1 MASAIIQVSL
11 FASLQKPDAEV
22 VFMNAPLEKFF
33 LGRQPILD
41 RKQEIVGYE
50 LLFRS
55 ADMDHAVFE
64 SYSQASSNV
73 ITHALSLFGMNEVLG
88 GKFGFINVHLGLLLS
103 ELLELLPIGQ
113 TVLELLEVIQLDEQV
128 VERCRELKELGFLLA
143 LDDHEFDAS
152 NSAIYNIVDI
162 VKIDILMTGMDA
174 LPDIARQLR
183 EYPVKLLAEKVETVE
198 QFQLCYD
205 LGFDLFQG
213 YFFARPIVLNRR
225 KIDVS
230 GLALLK
236 LLQQLTMEESIEAIE
251 KTFKEN
257 PGLSYNMLRLVN
269 SVAIGMREKIKT
281 LRHAIIML
289 GMNHLR
295 RWIQLSL
302 FAGHDSRGINHP
314 LLEMAAVRG
323 RLMEIMLLQQV
334 GCSASEEQAE
344 EAFMVG
350 ILSLLDIL
358 FETPMEE
365 IITNLNLN
373 DDVSAALLRR
383 EGKLG
388 KMLVL
393 TEKLEVTD
401 FDAVTVLLG
410 ECGVSL
416 DQLVTAQLEAFN
428 WRSSIAHQEPN

>member
-1 MASAIIQVSL
+1 MATSS
-11 FASLQKPDAEV
+11 
-22 VFMNAPLEKFF
+22 EKFF

-41 RKQEIVGYE
+41 RNQEIVGYE

-73 ITHALSLFGMNEVLG
+73 ITHALASFGMHEVLG

-103 ELLELLPIGQ
+103 EMLELLPIGQ
-113 TVLELLEVIQLDEQV
+113 TVLELLEMIQLDDQV
-128 VERCRELKELGFLLA
+128 LERCRELKELGFLLA

-152 NSAIYNIVDI
+152 NNEIYYVIDI
-162 VKIDILMTGMDA
+162 VKIDILLTGMEA
-174 LPDIARQLR
+174 LPDIVRQLR
-183 EYPVKLLAEKVETVE
+183 KYPVKLLAEKVETIE
-198 QFQLCYD
+198 QFQICYD
-205 LGFDLFQG
+205 LNFDMFQG
-213 YFFARPIVLNRR
+213 YFFARPVVLNRR

-236 LLQQLTMEESIEAIE
+236 LLQQLTMGATIETIE
-251 KTFKEN
+251 MTFKEN
-257 PGLSYNMLRLVN
+257 PGLSYNLLRLVN
-269 SVAIGMREKIKT
+269 SVALGMREKIKT
-281 LRHAIIML
+281 LRHAILLL

-295 RWIQLSL
+295 RWTQLSL

-323 RLMEIMLLQQV
+323 RLMEIMFKQLA
-334 GCSASEEQAE
+334 GRSASDEQAE
-344 EAFMVG
+344 AAFMVG
-350 ILSLLDIL
+350 ILSLLDVL

-365 IITNLNLN
+365 IIVNLNLT
-373 DDVSAALLRR
+373 DDVSSALLKR
-383 EGKLG
+383 EGQLG
-388 KMLVL
+388 KMLML

-401 FDAVTVLLG
+401 FVAVTVLLG

-416 DQLVTAQLEAFN
+416 DQLLTAQLEAFN
-428 WRSSIAHQEPN
+428 WRSSIIHQED

>member
-1 MASAIIQVSL
+1 MT
-11 FASLQKPDAEV
+11 
-22 VFMNAPLEKFF
+22 APLEKFF

-41 RKQEIVGYE
+41 RNQEIVGYE

-64 SYSQASSNV
+64 SYSQASSDV
-73 ITHALSLFGMNEVLG
+73 ITHALSLFGMDEVLG

-113 TVLELLEVIQLDEQV
+113 TVLELLEMIQLDEQV

-143 LDDHEFDAS
+143 LDDHEFDAC
-152 NSAIYNIVDI
+152 NSDIYSVVDI
-162 VKIDILMTGMDA
+162 IKIDILMTGMDA

-183 EYPVKLLAEKVETVE
+183 KYPVKLLAEKVETVE
-198 QFQLCYD
+198 QFQICYD

-213 YFFARPIVLNRR
+213 YFFARPIILNRR

-236 LLQQLTMEESIEAIE
+236 LLQQLTVGESIDVIE

-295 RWIQLSL
+295 RWVQLSL
-302 FAGHDSRGINHP
+302 FAGHDTRGINHP

-334 GCSASEEQAE
+334 GRSASDEQAE

-365 IITNLNLN
+365 IITTLNLN
-373 DDVSAALLRR
+373 DDVSSALLRR

-428 WRSSIAHQEPN
+428 WRSSIAHQDQE

>member
-183 EYPVKLLAEKVETVE
+183 KYPVKLLAEKVETVE

-236 LLQQLTMEESIEAIE
+236 LLQQLTMDESIEAIE

-334 GCSASEEQAE
+334 GYSASEEQAE